1 MNNTK
6 KEYVV
11 MVYDKNNMAES
22 IIVSKTNNPKN
33 RITKLKK
40 DILRQDFSRFSKL
53 QGIPLDN
60 LVIVTTAIVSIR
72 NGI

>member
-1 MNNTK
+1 
-6 KEYVV
+6 

-40 DILRQDFSRFSKL
+40 DILRQDFTRFSKL
-53 QGIPLDN
+53 QGIPSDN
-60 LVIVTTAIVSIR
+60 LVIVTTAIISIQ

>member
-1 MNNTK
+1 
-6 KEYVV
+6 

-60 LVIVTTAIVSIR
+60 LVIVTTAIVSIQ